1 MKCGFGFVVL
11 PDDPNPDF
19 ALFHSTQKV
28 GESGVKPG
36 NLYKKMHIKHIS
48 ESTILHDITQTH
60 YSESFHTL

>member
-19 ALFHSTQKV
+19 VLFHSTQKV

-36 NLYKKMHIKHIS
+36 NLYKKCK
-48 ESTILHDITQTH
+48 
-60 YSESFHTL
+60 